1 MSHLSSSEAAKLF
14 SGDDTENANNEP
26 NGEDIGDMS
35 IRRGALF
42 DFDFLWL
49 FGVRFPVVLGRF
61 FEAIGDI
68 N

>member
-14 SGDDTENANNEP
+14 SGDDTENANEP